1 MEKNIKLQELLLI
14 VILLITL
21 SDLQVLI
28 NLIEFINN
36 KIKLFCSI

>member
-36 KIKLFCSI
+36 KIKLYCSI